1 MLQQSLILIQV
12 TRSRSIDY
20 NERDPSKAGL
30 FPQASERVLCA
41 LRARAFKQKQFSF
54 DINTPRK
61 TPKAG
66 CGYDSMARHK

>member
-1 MLQQSLILIQV
+1 VIFQ
-12 TRSRSIDY
+12 
-20 NERDPSKAGL
+20 EAGL

-41 LRARAFKQKQFSF
+41 LRARGFKQKQFSF

-61 TPKAG
+61 TPNAG